1 MDLIGTPKMKILAFL
16 DPTFNAKDDE
26 FMVMLNPGN
35 YTLNYEVKFA
45 ENQTPGTS
53 GHELKFDKIKP
64 QKLDFEFLFDRTGAI
79 VDTISISNPNSS
91 DNDGVQKDI
100 DKLREVTLGYDGNI
114 HRTRFLI
121 LSWGKLLFKCCLT
134 SLSINY
140 KLFRPDGVPL
150 RATAR
155 ATFEEFREEEQRV
168 REENNNSPDL
178 THIRTV
184 KQGDTLPL
192 MCHKIYG
199 DSAMYLQ
206 VAEVNEITNFR
217 NLETGQK
224 IFFPPIKK

>member
-1 MDLIGTPKMKILAFL
+1 M
-16 DPTFNAKDDE
+16 
-26 FMVMLNPGN
+26 
-35 YTLNYEVKFA
+35 
-45 ENQTPGTS
+45 
-53 GHELKFDKIKP
+53 
-64 QKLDFEFLFDRTGAI
+64 
-79 VDTISISNPNSS
+79 
-91 DNDGVQKDI
+91 
-100 DKLREVTLGYDGNI
+100 
-114 HRTRFLI
+114 

-134 SLSINY
+134 NLSVNY

-155 ATFEEFREEEQRV
+155 ASFEEFREEEQRV

-184 KQGDTLPL
+184 RKGDTLPL

-199 DSAMYLQ
+199 DSDLYLQ
-206 VAEVNEITNFR
+206 IAEVNELTNFR

>member
-1 MDLIGTPKMKILAFL
+1 MDLIGRPKMQIFAYS
-16 DPTFNAKDDE
+16 DPTFNQKVDE
-26 FMVMLNPGN
+26 FTVLLNPEN

-79 VDTISISNPNSS
+79 PEAGDIG
-91 DNDGVQKDI
+91 DDGVQKDI

-134 SLSINY
+134 NLSINY
-140 KLFRPDGVPL
+140 KLFRPDGAPL

-155 ATFEEFREEEQRV
+155 AAFEEFREEEQRV

-178 THIRTV
+178 THIRTI
-184 KQGDTLPL
+184 KKGDTLPL

-199 DSAMYLQ
+199 DSNLYLQ
-206 VAEVNEITNFR
+206 IAQVNEITNFR
-217 NLETGQK
+217 NLEIGQK
-224 IFFPPIKK
+224 IFFPPIKKQ

>member
-1 MDLIGTPKMKILAFL
+1 MDLIGSPKMKIYAYS
-16 DPTFNAKDDE
+16 DPTFNQKVDE
-26 FMVMLNPGN
+26 FTVLLNPGN
-35 YTLNYEVKFA
+35 YTLNYEVQFA

-79 VDTISISNPNSS
+79 VGAGDIG
-91 DNDGVQKDI
+91 DEGVQKDV
-100 DKLREVTLGYDGNI
+100 DKLREVALGYDGNI

-155 ATFEEFREEEQRV
+155 AAFEEFREEEQRV

-178 THIRTV
+178 THIRTIR
-184 KQGDTLPL
+184 QGDTLPL
-192 MCHKIYG
+192 MCYNIYG
-199 DSAMYLQ
+199 DSDLYLQ

-217 NLETGQK
+217 NLEIGQK
-224 IFFPPIKK
+224 VFFPPIKK